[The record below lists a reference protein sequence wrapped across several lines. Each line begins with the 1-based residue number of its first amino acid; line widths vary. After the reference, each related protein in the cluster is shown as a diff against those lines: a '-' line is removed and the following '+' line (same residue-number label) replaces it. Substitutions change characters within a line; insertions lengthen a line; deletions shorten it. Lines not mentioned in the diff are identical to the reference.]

1 MDIVMANFPYKTA
14 LIVGAGSGIS
24 ASLARRLS
32 SLGVGVALAARN
44 IEKLKALADDT
55 GAKTLAVDATVP
67 SAVAK
72 LFLDTERLLA
82 EPDVVIYNAGSR
94 VAGSLADL
102 DPAAVEGC
110 VAINAIGAF
119 LVAQQAAKRMEPHEH
134 GAIFFTGATAGV
146 KGFARS
152 APFAM
157 GKFALRGLAQSAA
170 RELGPKGIH
179 VAHFNIDGGVR
190 SASRPDHPD
199 HPDGTLDPEA
209 IAKTY
214 TDVLLQPRSAWSFD
228 VDLRPWTEQF

>member
-1 MDIVMANFPYKTA
+1 MANVPYKTA

-32 SLGVGVALAARN
+32 SLGLGVGLAARN
-44 IEKLKALADDT
+44 IEKLEALADET
-55 GAKTLAVDATVP
+55 GAKTFALDATDP

-94 VAGSLADL
+94 VAGRLADL
-102 DPAAVEGC
+102 DPSAVNRC

-119 LVAQQAAKRMEPHEH
+119 LVAQQAAKRMEPHGH

-146 KGFARS
+146 KGFAKS

-199 HPDGTLDPEA
+199 HPDGTLDPDA
-209 IAKTY
+209 IAQTY
-214 TDVLLQPRSAWSFD
+214 IDVLSQRRSAWSFD

>member
-1 MDIVMANFPYKTA
+1 MAEFPYKTA
-14 LIVGAGSGIS
+14 LIVGVGPGIS

-32 SLGVGVALAARN
+32 ALGVGVGLAARDV
-44 IEKLKALADDT
+44 EKLKGLADET
-55 GAKTLAVDATVP
+55 GAKTFAVDATDP
-67 SAVAK
+67 SAVAR

-94 VAGSLADL
+94 VAGRLADL
-102 DPAAVEGC
+102 DPAAVERC
-110 VAINAIGAF
+110 VAINAFGAF
-119 LVAQQAAKRMEPHEH
+119 LIAQQAAKRMEPRAH
-134 GAIFFTGATAGV
+134 GAIVFTGATAGV
-146 KGFARS
+146 KGFAKS

-190 SASRPDHPD
+190 SARRPDSLDRPD
-199 HPDGTLDPEA
+199 STLDPDA
-209 IAKTY
+209 IAQTY
-214 TDVLLQPRSAWSFD
+214 IDVLSQPRSAWSFD

>member
-1 MDIVMANFPYKTA
+1 MEKFPYKTA

-32 SLGVGVALAARN
+32 SLGLGVGLAARN
-44 IEKLKALADDT
+44 IDKLKSLADET
-55 GAKTLAVDATVP
+55 GAKTFAMDATDP

-94 VAGSLADL
+94 VAGRLADL
-102 DPAAVEGC
+102 DPAAVERC

-119 LVAQQAAKRMEPHEH
+119 LVAQQAAKRMEPHGH

-179 VAHFNIDGGVR
+179 VVHFNIDGGVR
-190 SASRPDHPD
+190 SASRPDRPD
-199 HPDGTLDPEA
+199 QPDGTLDPDA
-209 IAKTY
+209 IAQTY
-214 TDVLLQPRSAWSFD
+214 IDVLSQPRSAWSFD

>member
-1 MDIVMANFPYKTA
+1 MAKFPYKTA

-32 SLGVGVALAARN
+32 SLGVRVGLAARD
-44 IEKLKALADDT
+44 IEKLKALGDET
-55 GAKTLAVDATVP
+55 GAKTFAVDATDP

-94 VAGSLADL
+94 VAGRLADL
-102 DPAAVEGC
+102 DPAAVERC

-119 LVAQQAAKRMEPHEH
+119 LVAQQAAKRMEPRGH
-134 GAIFFTGATAGV
+134 GAIVFTGATAGV
-146 KGFARS
+146 KGFAKS

-190 SASRPDHPD
+190 SANRPDGLD
-199 HPDGTLDPEA
+199 HPDGTLDPDA
-209 IAKTY
+209 IAQTY
-214 TDVLLQPRSAWSFD
+214 TDVLSQPRSAWSFD

>member
-1 MDIVMANFPYKTA
+1 MADFPYRCA
-14 LIVGAGSGIS
+14 LIVGAGPSIS

-32 SLGVGVALAARN
+32 KIGLQVGLAARDV
-44 IEKLKALADDT
+44 EKLKGLADET
-55 GAKTLAVDATVP
+55 GAKTFAVDACDP

-94 VAGSLADL
+94 VAGGLADL
-102 DPAAVEGC
+102 DPAAVERC
-110 VAINAIGAF
+110 VVINAFGAF
-119 LVAQQAAKRMEPHEH
+119 LITQQAAKRMEPRAH
-134 GAIFFTGATAGV
+134 GAILFTGATAGM
-146 KGFARS
+146 KGFAKS

-157 GKFALRGLAQSAA
+157 GKFALRGLAESAA

-190 SASRPDHPD
+190 SASRPDRPD
-199 HPDGTLDPEA
+199 HPDGTLDPDA
-209 IAKTY
+209 IAQTY
-214 TDVLLQPRSAWSFD
+214 IDVLSQPRSAWSFD